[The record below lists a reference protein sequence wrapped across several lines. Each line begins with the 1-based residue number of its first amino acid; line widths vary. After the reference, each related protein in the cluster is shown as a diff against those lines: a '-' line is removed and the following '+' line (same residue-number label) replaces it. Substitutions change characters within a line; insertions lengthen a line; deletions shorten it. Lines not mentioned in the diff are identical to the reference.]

1 MFKSLMP
8 NIMTESIEET
18 IEFYTKK
25 LSFTVVE
32 KVEPEEGK
40 AVFVIFSKDNCLLS
54 FQEKS
59 SLIEEYNT
67 LKTSQI
73 KPTFTLFFKVE
84 NVDELYRNLSV
95 DITIASELHETFYG
109 TKEFAI
115 FDNNGNILTLAGE

>member
-1 MFKSLMP
+1 
-8 NIMTESIEET
+8 MTESIEET

-40 AVFVIFSKDNCLLS
+40 AVFVILSKDNCLLS

-84 NVDELYRNLSV
+84 NVDEIYRNLSA
-95 DITIASELHETFYG
+95 DITMASELHETFYG